1 MDFATSTETQTLK
14 ERVRAFI
21 DQQVIPHE
29 AATSDL
35 DQLRQTLQ
43 TAAKAAGLF
52 GPQLPVAHGGL
63 GLSWLAVAEVLME
76 AGRSLLGPQAL
87 NAAAPDEGN
96 MHLLAHAASPAQ
108 QAKYLLPLASG
119 AIRSAFAMTEPAPG
133 AGSDPSLLQASASA
147 VPQNNQ
153 DGWLLQAHKWF
164 ITGARGAA
172 FFMVLT
178 DTVTASSIKAA
189 DAAATTSGKRRIN
202 PTIFLVDAD
211 NPGLNIVR
219 EIKTLDHLAPG
230 GHCELELRDCWVP
243 ASAVLGQIGQGFEL
257 AQYRLGPARLTHCM
271 RWFGVAK
278 RALEIAMRYVA
289 TRVSFGKPLS
299 EHQAVQLM
307 LAESEIE
314 LHAARLMILEAA
326 WKLDQGQ
333 DIRTEA
339 SMAKVFVSET
349 VYKVVD
355 RAIQMCGSLGISDD
369 VMLATFFREV
379 RPFRIYDGPNEV
391 HRVTIARRMMK
402 AFGEQQ
408 TAAGSSTATAEA
420 TA

>member
-1 MDFATSTETQTLK
+1 MDFATSNETQTLK

-21 DQQVIPHE
+21 DRQVIPREVE
-29 AATSDL
+29 AQQPAADL
-35 DQLRQTLQ
+35 DALRQSLQ
-43 TAAKAAGLF
+43 AAAKQAGLF
-52 GPQLPVAHGGL
+52 GPQLPTSHGGL
-63 GLSWLAVAEVLME
+63 GLSWLEVAEVLME

-96 MHLLAHAASPAQ
+96 MHLLAHAASKAQ
-108 QAKYLLPLASG
+108 AAKYLLPLASG
-119 AIRSAFAMTEPAPG
+119 QTRSAFAMTEPAPG
-133 AGSDPSLLQASASA
+133 AGSDPSLLQATARQVA
-147 VPQNNQ
+147 G
-153 DGWLLQAHKWF
+153 GWSLNAHKWF
-164 ITGARGAA
+164 ITGAMGAA

-178 DTVTASSIKAA
+178 DTITETAIEI
-189 DAAATTSGKRRIN
+189 TTTNPKRRVN

-211 NPGLNIVR
+211 NPGLEIVR

-230 GHCELELRDCWVP
+230 GHCELTLRNCFVP
-243 ASAVLGQIGQGFEL
+243 VEAVLGRVGQGFEL

-278 RALEIAMRYVA
+278 RALEIAMHYVG
-289 TRVSFGKPLS
+289 TRVSFGKTLA

-307 LAESEIE
+307 LATSEIE

-339 SMAKVFVSET
+339 SICKVFVSET
-349 VYKVVD
+349 VFTVVD
-355 RAIQMCGSLGISDD
+355 RALQLCGSLGVSED
-369 VMLATFFREV
+369 VMLSTFFREA

-402 AFGEQQ
+402 AFAE
-408 TAAGSSTATAEA
+408 AAASTANATEA
-420 TA
+420 NA